1 MKLFKPIRPDWK
13 WVVVALFIVM
23 QVWLIFI
30 KKHDALDIDTWPN
43 TQPTPAVAGP
53 YDVGQTFVAER
64 DGIARIDVMV
74 GTYGRTNTKN
84 IIFELSEVVGEKEK
98 LFVLNRTVTFSPAGL
113 MNNLFNPI
121 RFAPVE
127 GSRGKRYLFTLRSP
141 ESTPEDSI
149 CLWMNTLDIYR
160 WGHLFYNN
168 APAKGD
174 LVFRVYSRRTVGSEL
189 GRIVRNYPGIFGS
202 KTFLIIV
209 VIAFEIAQ
217 VLMLI
222 YLLNL
227 FFGRPAEK
235 GRLEGGGEPG
245 GTEQAGGPARTDR
258 LSEAKGTEGPKN
270 TPKGD

>member
-1 MKLFKPIRPDWK
+1 MRLFKPLKFDGGRGPGHCPGVHFRREGSSLDWK
-13 WVVVALFIVM
+13 MIVVALFIFM
-23 QVWLIFI
+23 QVYLIFI

-43 TQPTPAVAGP
+43 TIPTPDIQGL
-53 YDVGQTFVAER
+53 YDVGQTFIAER

-74 GTYGRTNTKN
+74 GTYGRANTKGL
-84 IIFELSEVVGEKEK
+84 IFELRELRGEAEKVSILARVVK
-98 LFVLNRTVTFSPAGL
+98 VSPVGL

-121 RFAPVE
+121 RFEPVDD
-127 GSRGKRYLFTLRSP
+127 SRGKRYRFTLSSP

-149 CLWMNTLDIYR
+149 CLWMNTKDIYR
-160 WGHLFYNN
+160 WGHMVYNQ
-168 APAKGD
+168 AQAKGD

-189 GRIVRNYPGIFGS
+189 GRIVKNYPGIFGS

-227 FFGRPAEK
+227 FFGRPH
-235 GRLEGGGEPG
+235 RSDP
-245 GTEQAGGPARTDR
+245 PR
-258 LSEAKGTEGPKN
+258 
-270 TPKGD
+270 KGD

>member
-1 MKLFKPIRPDWK
+1 MKLAKALKFDWK
-13 WVVVALFIVM
+13 WIVVALFIFM

-43 TQPTPAVAGP
+43 TIPTPGIHGP
-53 YDVGQTFVAER
+53 YDVGQTFVAQR
-64 DGIARIDVMV
+64 DGIARIDVMA
-74 GTYGRTNTKN
+74 GTYGRTNTKD
-84 IIFELSEVVGEKEK
+84 IIFELSELVGENEK
-98 LFVLNRTVTFSPAGL
+98 LAVLARTVAFSPAGL

-121 RFAPVE
+121 RFEPLDD
-127 GSRGKRYLFTLRSP
+127 SRGKRYLFTLRSP

-149 CLWMNTLDIYR
+149 CLWMNTADIYR
-160 WGHLFYNN
+160 WGHLFFNN
-168 APAKGD
+168 ARAKGD

-222 YLLNL
+222 FLLNL
-227 FFGRPAEK
+227 FFGRP
-235 GRLEGGGEPG
+235 GRPSEP
-245 GTEQAGGPARTDR
+245 R
-258 LSEAKGTEGPKN
+258 
-270 TPKGD
+270 KGD

>member
-1 MKLFKPIRPDWK
+1 MRLLNPSRFGWK
-13 WVVVALFIVM
+13 KVVVALFVFM
-23 QVWLIFI
+23 QVYLIFI

-43 TQPTPAVAGP
+43 TIPSPSIQGP

-74 GTYGRTNTKN
+74 GTYDRTNTKDL
-84 IIFELSEVVGEKEK
+84 IFELRELTADGEQASDLSESVRV
-98 LFVLNRTVTFSPAGL
+98 SPVGL

-121 RFAPVE
+121 RFEAVKN
-127 GSRGKRYLFTLRSP
+127 SRGKHYRFTLRSP
-141 ESTPEDSI
+141 ESTPENSI
-149 CLWMNTLDIYR
+149 CLWMNIKDIYR
-160 WGHLFYNN
+160 WGHRIYNG

-189 GRIVRNYPGIFGS
+189 GRIVKNYPGIFGS

-227 FFGRPAEK
+227 FFGRP
-235 GRLEGGGEPG
+235 GR
-245 GTEQAGGPARTDR
+245 TGPPR
-258 LSEAKGTEGPKN
+258 
-270 TPKGD
+270 KGD